1 MDETLQLPT
10 SHRTAAPRAEV
21 ARPTLAQRLLRDS
34 SYTLTA
40 LPIGVTT
47 FALMVAGLS
56 AGAGL
61 VIVWI
66 GLPLLVGTVLV
77 ARGFAQLERLRLRS
91 LQGLVAPAPSYPKAE
106 SDASPLRRLL
116 TPLRGAQSWLDTLW
130 GIVGFVT
137 GLVAFLVTV
146 IWWSAA
152 AGGLSYW
159 FWQRWIPESGDTTLA
174 ELLGF
179 GEGRDPEIW
188 LNLGLGG
195 FALLTLPFV
204 VRAVAAMH
212 SGTAHAMLNGRE
224 SMRADSYSD

>member
-10 SHRTAAPRAEV
+10 SHRTAAPRPEV
-21 ARPTLAQRLLRDS
+21 VRPTLAQRLLRDS
-34 SYTLTA
+34 AYTLTA
-40 LPIGVTT
+40 LPIGVLT
-47 FALMVAGLS
+47 FALMVTGLS

-61 VIVWI
+61 VIVWL
-66 GLPLLVGTVLV
+66 GLPVLVGTVLV

-91 LQGLVAPAPSYPKAE
+91 LQGREAPAPSYLKSEAD
-106 SDASPLRRLL
+106 SSPLRRLL
-116 TPLRGAQSWLDTLW
+116 TPLRDLQSWLDTLW

-137 GLVAFLVTV
+137 GLIAFLVTA

-159 FWQRWIPESGDTTLA
+159 FWQRWIPQDGDTTLA
-174 ELLGF
+174 ELIGF

-195 FALLTLPFV
+195 FALLTLPLM
-204 VRAVAAMH
+204 VRAVAALH
-212 SGTAHAMLNGRE
+212 GGTAHAMLNGRQT
-224 SMRADSYSD
+224 MRHS

>member
-1 MDETLQLPT
+1 MDETLQIPR
-10 SHRTAAPRAEV
+10 SHRTAASRTEV
-21 ARPTLAQRLLRDS
+21 SGPTLAQRLLRDS
-34 SYTLTA
+34 AYTLTA
-40 LPIGVTT
+40 LPLGVLT

-61 VIVWI
+61 VIVWV
-66 GLPLLVGTVLV
+66 GLPVLVGTVLV

-91 LQGLVAPAPSYPKAE
+91 LQGREAAAPTYLKA
-106 SDASPLRRLL
+106 DAGSSPLRRLL
-116 TPLRGAQSWLDTLW
+116 TPLRDLQSWLDTFW
-130 GIVGFVT
+130 GVVGFVT
-137 GLVAFLVTV
+137 GLIAFLVTA

-174 ELLGF
+174 ELIGF

-195 FALLTLPFV
+195 FALLTLPIM

-212 SGTAHAMLNGRE
+212 GGTAHALLNGRE
-224 SMRADSYSD
+224 SMRADAVN

>member
-1 MDETLQLPT
+1 MNETLQIPM
-10 SHRTAAPRAEV
+10 SHRTATRPAAD
-21 ARPTLAQRLLRDS
+21 ARPTLLQRLVRDS
-34 SYTLTA
+34 AYTVTA

-91 LQGLVAPAPSYPKAE
+91 LQGREAPSPSYLRAE
-106 SDASPLRRLL
+106 PDGSVLRRLL
-116 TPLRGAQSWLDTLW
+116 TPLRDLQSWLDTLW

-137 GLVAFLVTV
+137 GLIAGLVTV
-146 IWWSAA
+146 VWWSAA

-159 FWQRWIPESGDTTLA
+159 FWQRWIPEDGDTTLA

-195 FALLTLPFV
+195 FALLTLPV
-204 VRAVAAMH
+204 MVRAVAAMH

-224 SMRADSYSD
+224 SMRAS